1 MENKSLDDI
10 FSELAEKYSGSTNI
24 KKEAAD
30 IKNNFMNV
38 NKANISSHSVGNLQ
52 SPVNITGEKLPEL
65 FTGKNII
72 LKINKE
78 SLDIKDIDFEI
89 DKKLFNHDYLKMQ
102 FTIASEEIDK
112 YYGYVFTLNNVL
124 EIELI
129 NKDGKFKKI
138 FHTFNIEN
146 INIEESMGERA
157 AVIIET
163 PSATFQM
170 NKILKFR
177 SFQSMEITYRQIAET
192 IMAEYPD
199 ITAYIGN
206 EFDRNIEKIY
216 MQYNEND
223 WDFLVRI
230 CKDMGIPMASH
241 LNEIVMGNEINLE
254 VYNAQLNNAVYG
266 RGRERENIIFRV
278 RESTDPYNTGER
290 VKITLANQGSRG
302 EEGSDTRIVSKALL
316 KIKDNYVVND
326 YELIEMSHEFET
338 VNNSGGY
345 IIEGKV
351 METGGV
357 DGVATM
363 KIDFSHG
370 LEKSAGSK
378 FQAYEDEY
386 AGAYN
391 FPYCTEYSS
400 SNSGMFCTPEMG
412 DVVTVYI
419 PNNNENFSY
428 ITGAVNNPG
437 SERFSNP
444 NVRNYTLAGDE
455 SAGGVPMFDF
465 QLNSRVFGISVT
477 DNVNMNAKNSM
488 DLGVGSG
495 NFNVNAKGKN
505 EIIEG
510 ETVVISQNINQT
522 VSGETVINS
531 VGNTTINSGGFS
543 VVKAGTN
550 VIING

>member
-1 MENKSLDDI
+1 
-10 FSELAEKYSGSTNI
+10 
-24 KKEAAD
+24 
-30 IKNNFMNV
+30 
-38 NKANISSHSVGNLQ
+38 
-52 SPVNITGEKLPEL
+52 
-65 FTGKNII
+65 
-72 LKINKE
+72 
-78 SLDIKDIDFEI
+78 
-89 DKKLFNHDYLKMQ
+89 
-102 FTIASEEIDK
+102 
-112 YYGYVFTLNNVL
+112 
-124 EIELI
+124 
-129 NKDGKFKKI
+129 
-138 FHTFNIEN
+138 
-146 INIEESMGERA
+146 MGERA

-400 SNSGMFCTPEMG
+400 SNSGMFCTPEKG

-488 DLGVGSG
+488 DLGVGNG

>member
-1 MENKSLDDI
+1 
-10 FSELAEKYSGSTNI
+10 
-24 KKEAAD
+24 
-30 IKNNFMNV
+30 MN
-38 NKANISSHSVGNLQ
+38 L
-52 SPVNITGEKLPEL
+52 T
-65 FTGKNII
+65 
-72 LKINKE
+72 
-78 SLDIKDIDFEI
+78 
-89 DKKLFNHDYLKMQ
+89 
-102 FTIASEEIDK
+102 
-112 YYGYVFTLNNVL
+112 
-124 EIELI
+124 
-129 NKDGKFKKI
+129 
-138 FHTFNIEN
+138 
-146 INIEESMGERA
+146 
-157 AVIIET
+157 
-163 PSATFQM
+163 
-170 NKILKFR
+170 
-177 SFQSMEITYRQIAET
+177 
-192 IMAEYPD
+192 
-199 ITAYIGN
+199 
-206 EFDRNIEKIY
+206 
-216 MQYNEND
+216 
-223 WDFLVRI
+223 RI

-400 SNSGMFCTPEMG
+400 SNSGMFCTPEKG